1 MMKFKEFTTL
11 KINKLFISKNFN
23 LAVEIDLFFLY
34 QKKEKRN
41 SLLIAYK
48 VILLC
53 LF

>member
-11 KINKLFISKNFN
+11 KINKLFISKIFN
-23 LAVEIDLFFLY
+23 LAVEIDLFLY

-41 SLLIAYK
+41 SLLIAHK